1 MKVKWTDM
9 VHYLIT
15 VLSLVRHETWH
26 ESWVLLWHIQ
36 GLRSQVFPCFAI
48 YTDKQMSVKPSFSL
62 GHVFVTLSHHFACD
76 VVWSNDVCYP
86 EAFCWVHRWFV
97 IPKVLTVPGF
107 KKSKVAAMVRPASS
121 NGDCRKCGGT
131 FGETRDPLDK
141 TGKTFLQRRCP
152 SAQICRVCYGF
163 IRNNPTYGEHRD
175 HELNEK
181 LNDPVYKTEFL
192 KARSE
197 WCEER
202 QGGGKRRRL
211 QGEKGAG
218 DLKNNSVLWNINGFK
233 VRAGSYC
240 RNLINASCCS

>member
-152 SAQICRVCYGF
+152 SAQICVFATVSSGTIQPMGNIATMSWTKSWMILSTRRSFSKPGVSG
-163 IRNNPTYGEHRD
+163 
-175 HELNEK
+175 
-181 LNDPVYKTEFL
+181 
-192 KARSE
+192 ARSA
-197 WCEER
+197 R
-202 QGGGKRRRL
+202 VVGRDDVFRVR
-211 QGEKGAG
+211 
-218 DLKNNSVLWNINGFK
+218 K
-233 VRAGSYC
+233 VQAT
-240 RNLINASCCS
+240 